1 VKLQKLLVPV
11 DFSLGS
17 ETACKYAKFLAKTF
31 SGSIHSIHVV
41 DKRYV
46 EKIAELNGESG
57 TGHGLSFDKSAVE
70 IHEGVVGYE
79 PTPPREQLLFHPANR
94 GKSFSFVR
102 SCEGIFAGPRKT
114 KNLRM
119 SNSSGP
125 LWKRFV
131 Q

>member
-17 ETACKYAKFLAKTF
+17 ETAFKYAKFLAKKF
-31 SGSIHSIHVV
+31 SGRIHLIHVV

-57 TGHGLSFDKSAVE
+57 TGHGSSFVKRAVE

-79 PTPPREQLLFHPANR
+79 PTPLGNNFCFILPTEESLSLL
-94 GKSFSFVR
+94 
-102 SCEGIFAGPRKT
+102 
-114 KNLRM
+114 
-119 SNSSGP
+119 
-125 LWKRFV
+125 
-131 Q
+131 